1 MGFEDLVD
9 GISVIESI
17 GESTGIAKRKVIDW
31 RFASR
36 SQNLKPAIVVTDE
49 NGVVLKSARETDA
62 RWFLPVDAL
71 LSVSPGQK
79 VSTGDVLARLPISS
93 AKTKDI
99 TSGLPRVAEL
109 FEARRP
115 KNHAILAEISGTIRI
130 KRNYKN
136 KSRVVIEPFEDGVEP
151 AEYFIPKNKHF
162 YLQDG
167 DHVEKG
173 DYILDGNPV
182 PQDILRIKGVEA
194 LASYLINE
202 VQEVYRLEG
211 VAINH
216 KHIEVVV
223 RHMLQKVEITD
234 PADTEYILGDNV
246 DRIEVEELNRS
257 LAQQGKKL
265 VSFSPILQGI
275 TKASLQTKSFI
286 SAASFQETTKVLTEA
301 AIAGKVDTLDGFKEN
316 VIVGRSIPAGTGAIL
331 HEKRRVA
338 MNRDQMILKERSN
351 FSQNEDLKNT
361 AIQGSI
367 AE

>member
-1 MGFEDLVD
+1 
-9 GISVIESI
+9 
-17 GESTGIAKRKVIDW
+17 
-31 RFASR
+31 
-36 SQNLKPAIVVTDE
+36 
-49 NGVVLKSARETDA
+49 
-62 RWFLPVDAL
+62 
-71 LSVSPGQK
+71 
-79 VSTGDVLARLPISS
+79 
-93 AKTKDI
+93 
-99 TSGLPRVAEL
+99 
-109 FEARRP
+109 
-115 KNHAILAEISGTIRI
+115 
-130 KRNYKN
+130 
-136 KSRVVIEPFEDGVEP
+136 
-151 AEYFIPKNKHF
+151 
-162 YLQDG
+162 QDG

-173 DYILDGNPV
+173 DYILDVNPV